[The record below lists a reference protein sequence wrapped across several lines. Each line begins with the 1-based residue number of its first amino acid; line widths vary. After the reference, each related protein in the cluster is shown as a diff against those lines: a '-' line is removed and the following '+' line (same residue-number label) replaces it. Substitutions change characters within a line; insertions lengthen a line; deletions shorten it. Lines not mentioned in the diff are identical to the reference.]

1 MNDSVN
7 RQFSRRSFLGS
18 GTAAAAAFAVAGAGG
33 GTLVAAPAAAAAA
46 IDTAPLINPVVP
58 QRADPWLMKHTD
70 GKYYFTGS
78 VPEYNRIIVR
88 SSPTIAGLGAA
99 SETVVWTRPAA
110 GTMGGHIWAPELHHF
125 DGQWHIYFAAG
136 DSSDVFRVRIY
147 VISTDDADPANAV
160 WGAPV
165 RVYTH
170 ADTFSL
176 DATTFEHNGT
186 RYLLWAQS
194 DTGVNS
200 SLYIASMSSPSTLS
214 GTPVRIAVPTLDWE
228 TRGYKVNEGPAVIK
242 RNGRVFVTFS
252 ASATDANYCMGLL
265 TADATADLLNAASW
279 TKTPT
284 PVFVTTE
291 GSKQYGPGHNS
302 FTVDE
307 DGNDVLVYHARSY
320 RTIVGDPLYDP
331 NRHAR
336 VQRLYWN
343 ADGTPN
349 FGVPVGD
356 GELPVR
362 LEPASAVGTFLAHDG
377 VTVTAASSPALGSS
391 QFRIAP
397 GYAKKN
403 SVVIEPVLAK
413 GRYLRVQGAAVTIA
427 VTEGSSSAFLQRSGL
442 SDGAGVSFESVDVPG
457 SYLVLRQGALA
468 VAKVGKSERP
478 AATFFVRS

>member
-1 MNDSVN
+1 MSDSVN
-7 RQFSRRSFLGS
+7 RQFSRRLFLGS
-18 GTAAAAAFAVAGAGG
+18 GSAAAAAFAVAGAGG
-33 GTLVAAPAAAAAA
+33 GALVAAPAAAATVG
-46 IDTAPLINPVVP
+46 TAPVINPVVP

-78 VPEYNRIIVR
+78 VPEYNRIVVR
-88 SSPTIAGLGAA
+88 SSATIAGLGSA
-99 SETVVWTRPAA
+99 SEAVVWTRPAS

-125 DGQWHIYFAAG
+125 DGKWHIYFAAG
-136 DSSDVFRVRIY
+136 DSNDVFRVRIY
-147 VISTDDADPANAV
+147 VISTDAADPTNAV
-160 WGAPV
+160 WDAPV

-176 DATTFEHNGT
+176 DATTFEHAGT
-186 RYLLWAQS
+186 RYLVWAQS

-214 GTPVRIAVPTLDWE
+214 STPVRIAVPTLDWE

-265 TADATADLLNAASW
+265 TADAGADLLKAASW

-284 PVFVTTE
+284 PVFTTNE

-307 DGNDVLVYHARSY
+307 AGNDVLVYHARSY

-336 VQRLYWN
+336 VQRLSWN
-343 ADGTPN
+343 VDGTPN

-362 LEPASAVGTFLAHDG
+362 LESAAAPGTFLAHDG
-377 VTVTAASSPALGSS
+377 VTVTAASSPALGAS
-391 QFRIAP
+391 QFRLAP

-403 SVVIEPVLAK
+403 SVVIEPVLTK
-413 GRYLRVQGAAVTIA
+413 GRYLRVQASSVAIA
-427 VTEGSSSAFLQRSGL
+427 STEGSSSAFLQRGGL
-442 SDGAGVSFESVDVPG
+442 SDAAGASFESVDMLG
-457 SYLVLRQGALA
+457 SYLVLRDGVL
-468 VAKVGKSERP
+468 VLAKVGKNER
-478 AATFFVRS
+478 AGGTFFLRS

>member
-1 MNDSVN
+1 MNDSLN
-7 RQFSRRSFLGS
+7 RHFSRRMFLGS
-18 GTAAAAAFAVAGAGG
+18 GTAAAAAFAIAGAGAG
-33 GTLVAAPAAAAAA
+33 SLIAAPAAAAAGRSV
-46 IDTAPLINPVVP
+46 PLINPVVP

-78 VPEYNRIIVR
+78 VPEYDRIIVR
-88 SSPTIAGLGAA
+88 SSPTIAGLGSAGEA
-99 SETVVWTRPAA
+99 VVWTRPAS

-125 DGQWHIYFAAG
+125 DGKWHIYFAAG
-136 DSSDVFRVRIY
+136 DSNDVFRVRIY
-147 VISTDDADPANAV
+147 VISTAAADPTTAK
-160 WGAPV
+160 WEPPV
-165 RVYTH
+165 RVFTH

-176 DATTFEHNGT
+176 DATTFEHGGT

-214 GTPVRIAVPTLDWE
+214 SAPVRIAVPTMDWE
-228 TRGYKVNEGPAVIK
+228 TRGFKVNEGAAVIK
-242 RNGRVFVTFS
+242 RNGRIFVTFS

-265 TADATADLLNAASW
+265 TADENAELLDAASW

-284 PVFVTTE
+284 PVFTTNE

-307 DGNDVLVYHARSY
+307 AGNDVLVYHARSY
-320 RTIVGDPLYDP
+320 RNIVGDPLYDP

-336 VQRLYWN
+336 VQRLHWN

-349 FGVPVGD
+349 FDIPVGD

-362 LEPASAVGTFLAHDG
+362 LEPASASGTLLAHDG
-377 VTVTAASSPALGSS
+377 VTVTAASSPMLGAS
-391 QFRIAP
+391 QFRLAP

-403 SVVIEPVLAK
+403 SVVIEPVLTK
-413 GRYLRVQGAAVTIA
+413 GRYLRVQGSTVTVA
-427 VTEGSSSAFLQRSGL
+427 TTEGSSSAFLQRGGL
-442 SDGAGVSFESVDVPG
+442 SDATGTSFESVDFPG
-457 SYLVLRQGALA
+457 SFLVLRDGAL
-468 VAKVGKSERP
+468 VLAKVGKNERA
-478 AATFFVRS
+478 AATFFLRP

>member
-7 RQFSRRSFLGS
+7 RHFSRRVFLGS

-33 GTLVAAPAAAAAA
+33 GALVGAPAAAAAPA
-46 IDTAPLINPVVP
+46 GSVPVINPVVP

-78 VPEYNRIIVR
+78 VPEYDRIIVR
-88 SSPTIAGLGAA
+88 SSPTIAGLGSAGEA
-99 SETVVWTRPAA
+99 VVWTRPAS

-125 DGQWHIYFAAG
+125 DGKWHIYFAAG
-136 DSSDVFRVRIY
+136 DSNDVFRVRIY
-147 VISTDDADPANAV
+147 VISTAAADPTTAE
-160 WGAPV
+160 WEPPV
-165 RVYTH
+165 RVFTH

-176 DATTFEHNGT
+176 DATTFEHAGT

-200 SLYIASMSSPSTLS
+200 SLYIASMSSPTALS
-214 GTPVRIAVPTLDWE
+214 SAPVRIAVPTMDWE
-228 TRGYKVNEGPAVIK
+228 TRGFKVNEGAAVIK
-242 RNGRVFVTFS
+242 RNGRIFVTFS

-265 TADATADLLNAASW
+265 TADEDADLLDAASW

-284 PVFVTTE
+284 PVFTTNE

-307 DGNDVLVYHARSY
+307 AGNDVLVYHARSY
-320 RTIVGDPLYDP
+320 RAIVGDPLYDP

-336 VQRLYWN
+336 VQRLHWN

-362 LEPASAVGTFLAHDG
+362 LEPAGALGTFLAHDG
-377 VTVTAASSPALGSS
+377 VNVAAAAAPALGAS

-403 SVVIEPVLAK
+403 SVVIEPVLTK
-413 GRYLRVQGAAVTIA
+413 GRYLRVQGPTVTVA
-427 VTEGSSSAFLQRSGL
+427 TTEGSSSAFLQRGGL
-442 SDGAGVSFESVDVPG
+442 SDRAGVSFESVDFPG
-457 SYLVLRQGALA
+457 SYLVLRDGTLAL
-468 VAKVGKSERP
+468 AKVGKNERA
-478 AATFFVRS
+478 AATFFLRS

>member
-1 MNDSVN
+1 MNVPVT
-7 RQFSRRSFLGS
+7 RPFSRRALLGS
-18 GTAAAAAFAVAGAGG
+18 GTAAAAVLAAAGAGS
-33 GTLVAAPAAAAAA
+33 LVAAPAAAAAA
-46 IDTAPLINPVVP
+46 GSDPLNNPVVP

-78 VPEYNRIIVR
+78 VPEYDRIIVR
-88 SSPTIAGLGAA
+88 SSSTISGLGSSPEA
-99 SETVVWTRPAA
+99 VVWTRPTS

-125 DGQWHIYFAAG
+125 DGKWHIYFAAG

-147 VISTDDADPANAV
+147 VISTAAADPTTAV
-160 WGAPV
+160 WEPPV
-165 RVYTH
+165 RVFTH

-176 DATTFEHNGT
+176 DATTFEHAGT

-214 GTPVRIAVPTLDWE
+214 STPVRIAVPTMDWE
-228 TRGYKVNEGPAVIK
+228 TRGFKVNEGAAVIK
-242 RNGRVFVTFS
+242 RNGRIFVTFS

-265 TADATADLLNAASW
+265 TADENADLLDVASW

-284 PVFVTTE
+284 PVFTTNE

-302 FTVDE
+302 FTTDE
-307 DGNDVLVYHARSY
+307 AGNDVLVYHARSY
-320 RTIVGDPLYDP
+320 RAIVGDPLYDP

-336 VQRLYWN
+336 VQRLHWN

-362 LEPASAVGTFLAHDG
+362 LEPAAARGTYLAHDG
-377 VTVTAASSPALGSS
+377 TVVTAAPSPSLGAS

-403 SVVIEPVLAK
+403 SVVIEPVLTK
-413 GRYLRVQGAAVTIA
+413 GRYLRVQGSAVSIAA
-427 VTEGSSSAFLQRSGL
+427 TEGSSSGFLERAGL
-442 SDGAGVSFESVDVPG
+442 SDRAGVSFEAVDFPG
-457 SYLVLRQGALA
+457 SYLVLREGALA
-468 VAKVGKSERP
+468 LAKVGKSERL
-478 AATFFVRS
+478 AATFFLSS

>member
-7 RQFSRRSFLGS
+7 RQFSRRLLLGS

-33 GTLVAAPAAAAAA
+33 GALVAASPAAAAPAGS
-46 IDTAPLINPVVP
+46 APLINPLVP

-78 VPEYNRIIVR
+78 VPEYNRIVVR
-88 SSPTIAGLGAA
+88 SSPTIAGLGSA
-99 SETVVWTRPAA
+99 SEAVVWTRPAA

-125 DGQWHIYFAAG
+125 DGKWHIYFAAG
-136 DSSDVFRVRIY
+136 DSNDVFRVRIY
-147 VISTDDADPANAV
+147 VISTDAADPTNAV

-176 DATTFEHNGT
+176 DATTFEHAGT

-200 SLYIASMSSPSTLS
+200 SLYIAAMSSPSTLAS
-214 GTPVRIAVPTLDWE
+214 TPVRIAVPTLDWE
-228 TRGYKVNEGPAVIK
+228 TRGYKVNEGAAVIK
-242 RNGRVFVTFS
+242 RNGRIFVTFS

-265 TADATADLLNAASW
+265 TADAGADLLNAASW

-284 PVFVTTE
+284 PVFTTNE

-307 DGNDVLVYHARSY
+307 AGNDVLVYHARSY
-320 RTIVGDPLYDP
+320 RNIVGDPLYDP

-362 LEPASAVGTFLAHDG
+362 LEPASGSGTFLAHDG
-377 VTVTAASSPALGSS
+377 VAVTAASSPALGAS
-391 QFRIAP
+391 QFRLAP

-403 SVVIEPVLAK
+403 SVVIEPILTK
-413 GRYLRVQGAAVTIA
+413 GRYLRVQGSVVSIA
-427 VTEGSSSAFLQRSGL
+427 TTEGSSSAFLQRGGL
-442 SDGAGVSFESVDVPG
+442 SDAAGASFESVDVPG
-457 SYLVLRQGALA
+457 SYLVLRNGAL
-468 VAKVGKSERP
+468 VLAKVGKNERA
-478 AATFFVRS
+478 AATFFLRS